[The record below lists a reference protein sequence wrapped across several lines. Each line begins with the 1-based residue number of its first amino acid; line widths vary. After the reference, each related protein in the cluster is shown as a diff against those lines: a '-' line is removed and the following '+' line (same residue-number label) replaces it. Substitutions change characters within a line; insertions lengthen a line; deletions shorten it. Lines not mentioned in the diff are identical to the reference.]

1 LLAKASPRTT
11 PDKGRK
17 ARLSSPHWPL
27 DVLRRGS
34 CAPFVLPLL
43 LPRPALSSSPL
54 SRLGPC
60 FGSNKLRRGSQLLR
74 RRLQRTRDQPSPV
87 SGLRQPL
94 RHSILPG
101 HSDRQRICTDGLIPA
116 TTDATHWRRFRP
128 PLPSRIKRPV
138 PAGAVASSR
147 SALAS
152 DPATWPL
159 SPVSRANL
167 ALREA
172 FTPSCLERAFSTT

>member
-1 LLAKASPRTT
+1 MLAKASPRTT

-101 HSDRQRICTDGLIPA
+101 HSDRQRICTDGFNSCNNGC
-116 TTDATHWRRFRP
+116 D
-128 PLPSRIKRPV
+128 
-138 PAGAVASSR
+138 
-147 SALAS
+147 ALAAI
-152 DPATWPL
+152 PTAAAIQNQTACA
-159 SPVSRANL
+159 SRCCGQ
-167 ALREA
+167 
-172 FTPSCLERAFSTT
+172 FKVCLGQRSRDVAAITCQ